1 MRTLKIANSR
11 AYNIKMTYYLV
22 TIQTIVC
29 LTGVIFQIPKWR
41 VPRLLKSE
49 ELSLT
54 GQGLLRFIEL
64 KTFRSVTG
72 YSISIVNMSKQDDGS
87 ITGEILHRL
96 DYPSVYAPINVK
108 PQGGGHMWAFDFSDK
123 FSIKS
128 PTVGQKNLINCN
140 QKAPRGALE
149 IIILSGN

>member
-1 MRTLKIANSR
+1 
-11 AYNIKMTYYLV
+11 MTYYLV

-29 LTGVIFQIPKWR
+29 LTGVIFPIPKWR

-64 KTFRSVTG
+64 KTGTFRSVTG
-72 YSISIVNMSKQDDGS
+72 YSISIVNISKQDDGS

-96 DYPSVYAPINVK
+96 DYPSVYNSQQTDLTEAV
-108 PQGGGHMWAFDFSDK
+108 
-123 FSIKS
+123 
-128 PTVGQKNLINCN
+128 TLI
-140 QKAPRGALE
+140 Q
-149 IIILSGN
+149 

>member
-1 MRTLKIANSR
+1 MRKLKIANSR
-11 AYNIKMTYYLV
+11 EYNIKMTYYLV

-29 LTGVIFQIPKWR
+29 LTGMIFQIPKWR

-72 YSISIVNMSKQDDGS
+72 YSISIVNISKQDDGS

-96 DYPSVYAPINVK
+96 DYPSVYNSQQALLTFLWHFPNFHQRIRNK
-108 PQGGGHMWAFDFSDK
+108 PTIF
-123 FSIKS
+123 
-128 PTVGQKNLINCN
+128 
-140 QKAPRGALE
+140 R
-149 IIILSGN
+149 

>member
-1 MRTLKIANSR
+1 MACAKT
-11 AYNIKMTYYLV
+11 
-22 TIQTIVC
+22 
-29 LTGVIFQIPKWR
+29 VI
-41 VPRLLKSE
+41 KSE

-96 DYPSVYAPINVK
+96 DYPSVYNSQQTEQTVK
-108 PQGGGHMWAFDFSDK
+108 P
-123 FSIKS
+123 I
-128 PTVGQKNLINCN
+128 
-140 QKAPRGALE
+140 
-149 IIILSGN
+149 

>member
-1 MRTLKIANSR
+1 
-11 AYNIKMTYYLV
+11 MTYYLV

-41 VPRLLKSE
+41 MPRLLKSQ

-64 KTFRSVTG
+64 KTFRSVTR
-72 YSISIVNMSKQDDGS
+72 YSISIVNMSKHDYGS

-96 DYPSVYAPINVK
+96 DYPSVCNSQQTDLTEAV
-108 PQGGGHMWAFDFSDK
+108 
-123 FSIKS
+123 
-128 PTVGQKNLINCN
+128 TLI
-140 QKAPRGALE
+140 Q
-149 IIILSGN
+149 

>member
-1 MRTLKIANSR
+1 M
-11 AYNIKMTYYLV
+11 
-22 TIQTIVC
+22 
-29 LTGVIFQIPKWR
+29 
-41 VPRLLKSE
+41 PRLLKSE

-96 DYPSVYAPINVK
+96 DYPSLYNSQQTYLTEIV
-108 PQGGGHMWAFDFSDK
+108 
-123 FSIKS
+123 
-128 PTVGQKNLINCN
+128 TLI
-140 QKAPRGALE
+140 Q
-149 IIILSGN
+149 

>member
-1 MRTLKIANSR
+1 
-11 AYNIKMTYYLV
+11 MTYYLV

-41 VPRLLKSE
+41 VPRPK
-49 ELSLT
+49 T
-54 GQGLLRFIEL
+54 VKQGLLRFFEL

-96 DYPSVYAPINVK
+96 DYPSVY
-108 PQGGGHMWAFDFSDK
+108 
-123 FSIKS
+123 
-128 PTVGQKNLINCN
+128 
-140 QKAPRGALE
+140 
-149 IIILSGN
+149 

>member
-1 MRTLKIANSR
+1 M
-11 AYNIKMTYYLV
+11 
-22 TIQTIVC
+22 TIQAIVC

-49 ELSLT
+49 ELSQT
-54 GQGLLRFIEL
+54 GQGLLRVIEL

-96 DYPSVYAPINVK
+96 DYPSVYNSQQFNTPI
-108 PQGGGHMWAFDFSDK
+108 
-123 FSIKS
+123 
-128 PTVGQKNLINCN
+128 
-140 QKAPRGALE
+140 
-149 IIILSGN
+149 

>member
-1 MRTLKIANSR
+1 M
-11 AYNIKMTYYLV
+11 
-22 TIQTIVC
+22 TIVC

-96 DYPSVYAPINVK
+96 DYPSLYNS
-108 PQGGGHMWAFDFSDK
+108 QQTYLTE
-123 FSIKS
+123 
-128 PTVGQKNLINCN
+128 TVTLI
-140 QKAPRGALE
+140 Q
-149 IIILSGN
+149 

>member
-1 MRTLKIANSR
+1 M
-11 AYNIKMTYYLV
+11 
-22 TIQTIVC
+22 TIQAIVC

-49 ELSLT
+49 ELSQT
-54 GQGLLRFIEL
+54 GQGLLRVIEL

-96 DYPSVYAPINVK
+96 DLQQST
-108 PQGGGHMWAFDFSDK
+108 
-123 FSIKS
+123 
-128 PTVGQKNLINCN
+128 TV
-140 QKAPRGALE
+140 RY
-149 IIILSGN
+149 